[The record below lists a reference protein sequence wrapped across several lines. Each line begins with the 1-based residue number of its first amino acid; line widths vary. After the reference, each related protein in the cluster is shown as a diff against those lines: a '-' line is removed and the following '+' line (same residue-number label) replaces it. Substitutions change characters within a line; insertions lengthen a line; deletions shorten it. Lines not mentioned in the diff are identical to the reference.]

1 MPAQTPVSV
10 GTAYYSQNDTNPP
23 LRRQL
28 KEGDGSAIDLTAA
41 TTVTITIGFQRD
53 FHYYSPK
60 TPIVLRGS
68 CDIDGDP
75 TTGYVDWI
83 PGVGDLSIPGSF
95 HFIFEINWSDGTRQ
109 TVPAHTY
116 ETLVITTKP
125 GGFETL

>member
-28 KEGDGSAIDLTAA
+28 LEGDGVTAIDLTSA

-53 FHYYSPK
+53 MHYYSPYA
-60 TPIVLRGS
+60 PIVLRS
-68 CDIDGDP
+68 NCNIEAP
-75 TTGYVDWI
+75 TTDGYVNWV
-83 PGVGDLSIPGSF
+83 PSVGDLSPPGSY

-125 GGFETL
+125 GGFET